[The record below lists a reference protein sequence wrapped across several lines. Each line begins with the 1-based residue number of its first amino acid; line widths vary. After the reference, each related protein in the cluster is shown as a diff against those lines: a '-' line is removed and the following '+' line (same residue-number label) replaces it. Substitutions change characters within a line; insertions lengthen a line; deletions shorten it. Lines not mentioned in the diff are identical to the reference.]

1 MKAVL
6 LTRTGGP
13 EVFKLLE
20 RPDPAVEAGE
30 VRIAV

>member
-6 LTRTGGP
+6 LTEP
-13 EVFKLLE
+13 ALKLLE